1 MALQVLVIDDEREVN
16 ETLGQLLTMEGFDYH
31 YAETGE
37 DGLKLARNLHPDVIV
52 LDAMMPDKT
61 GFDVCRALKSA
72 RLTCG
77 IPVLFFTCL
86 CGANHI
92 LRCAAAGGQAHVAK
106 PFDFD
111 TVLNLIREADQWHR
125 DTAKMPATG
134 GFRIA
139 VDQAEKSSKGIN
151 QMLCS
156 LIAQTAID
164 DAALAHIGEAF
175 FRLLAAT
182 GSLDS
187 KDISAPKLP
196 VIDIQYTIEPASSMT
211 AMKPSGGGI
220 WWTMTE
226 PAPGMVHAVQN
237 AENKVA
243 STATVQANRWLNIWK
258 DFIASSGVSS
268 EPHPSGALRLVRRF
282 QAGAMI
288 PPTDGNVMP
297 FNTFNNPKCHKS

>member
-31 YAETGE
+31 YAATGE

-61 GFDVCRALKSA
+61 GFDVCRSLKSA

-86 CGANHI
+86 CGTDHI
-92 LRCAAAGGQAHVAK
+92 LRFASAGGQAHVAK

-125 DTAKMPATG
+125 GTSKMPATG

-139 VDQAEKSSKGIN
+139 ADQAEKSSMDIN

-156 LIAQTAID
+156 LITQTSID
-164 DAALAHIGEAF
+164 DATLAHTGEAF

-182 GSLDS
+182 GSLDG
-187 KDISAPKLP
+187 KDASAPKLP
-196 VIDIQYTIEPASSMT
+196 PIDVQYTIEPSSSMS

-220 WWTMTE
+220 WWTITE
-226 PAPGMVHAVQN
+226 PAPGMVYAVQN
-237 AENKVA
+237 AESKSA
-243 STATVQANRWLNIWK
+243 STTAVQTGRWMRIWN
-258 DFIASSGVSS
+258 DFVLSSGVSA

-282 QAGAMI
+282 QASAMI

-297 FNTFNNPKCHKS
+297 FNNFNNSKCRNG

>member
-31 YAETGE
+31 YAATGE

-92 LRCAAAGGQAHVAK
+92 LQCAAVGGQAHVAK

-111 TVLNLIREADQWHR
+111 TVLRLIREADQWHR

-139 VDQAEKSSKGIN
+139 ADQAEKCSRGIN

-156 LIAQTAID
+156 LITQTAID
-164 DAALAHIGEAF
+164 DTALAHIGEAF
-175 FRLLAAT
+175 FRLLGAT
-182 GSLDS
+182 GSLDG
-187 KDISAPKLP
+187 KDASAPKLP
-196 VIDIQYTIEPASSMT
+196 PIDVQYTIEPASSMT
-211 AMKPSGGGI
+211 ALKPSGGGI
-220 WWTMTE
+220 WWTITE
-226 PAPGMVHAVQN
+226 PATGMVHAVQN
-237 AENKVA
+237 AESKVA

-258 DFIASSGVSS
+258 DFVASSGINT

-297 FNTFNNPKCHKS
+297 FNAFNNPKCHKS

>member
-31 YAETGE
+31 YAATGE

-61 GFDVCRALKSA
+61 GFDVCRSLKSA

-92 LRCAAAGGQAHVAK
+92 LQCAAAGGQAHVAK

-125 DTAKMPATG
+125 DAVKMPATG

-139 VDQAEKSSKGIN
+139 VEQAEESSKGIN

-156 LIAQTAID
+156 LIAHTAID

-175 FRLLAAT
+175 FHLLAAT
-182 GSLDS
+182 GSMDS
-187 KDISAPKLP
+187 KDTTTPKLP
-196 VIDIQYTIEPASSMT
+196 LLDVQYTIEPASSIT
-211 AMKPSGGGI
+211 AAKPSGGGI
-220 WWTMTE
+220 WWTITE

-237 AENKVA
+237 AENKVE
-243 STATVQANRWLNIWK
+243 STASVHTSRWLNIWK
-258 DFIASSGVSS
+258 DFVASSGATT
-268 EPHPSGALRLVRRF
+268 EPHPSGILRLVRRF

-288 PPTDGNVMP
+288 PPHRRQRDTIQR
-297 FNTFNNPKCHKS
+297 F